1 VPPAEPN
8 TAPGGSPIR
17 GYPLAAAA
25 AEETDDEGDV
35 VIVERPPVR
44 GVMGRAAR
52 CAWCPFCLTTRS
64 PVLVIVQAVA
74 G

>member
-1 VPPAEPN
+1 MCAEPN

-17 GYPLAAAA
+17 GYPLAAAAAAA

-44 GVMGRAAR
+44 GVLGRAAR
-52 CAWCPFCLTTRS
+52 CAGCPDCQFLCGALA
-64 PVLVIVQAVA
+64 Q
-74 G
+74 